1 MSSNSRAS
9 AAAGALLMA
18 SAIALA
24 ASAAGAAEDLA
35 ALRVMPIRGQSADQ
49 LRRDRYECH
58 NWAVEQTGSV
68 PLAAPVAQEVGKQAD
83 RAKRAERVQR
93 VIAGAAI
100 GGALGGLIRGVNDKD
115 PDNGVLAGA
124 AVGAAVGAATGER
137 GRKNGEQEA
146 PASDYLRALTACL
159 EGRGYTV
166 TLPAADDGG
175 SASLPRSTATPAA
188 GSAPEATVAASAA
201 VTVGY

>member
-1 MSSNSRAS
+1 MSSSSRAG
-9 AAAGALLMA
+9 AAVGALLLA
-18 SAIALA
+18 SAVALA
-24 ASAAGAAEDLA
+24 STSAGAAEDLA
-35 ALRVMPIRGQSADQ
+35 ALRVTPLRAQSADQ

-58 NWAVEQTGSV
+58 NWAVEQTGSA
-68 PLAAPVAQEVGKQAD
+68 PLAAPAAQEVEKEAD

-100 GGALGGLIRGVNDKD
+100 GGALGGLIRGVQDKD

-137 GRKNGEQEA
+137 GGKDGEEA
-146 PASDYLRALTACL
+146 APQSDYLRALTACL

-166 TLPAADDGG
+166 ALLA
-175 SASLPRSTATPAA
+175 
-188 GSAPEATVAASAA
+188 E
-201 VTVGY
+201 

>member
-1 MSSNSRAS
+1 MSSNSRAG
-9 AAAGALLMA
+9 AGASALLIA
-18 SAIALA
+18 SAVALA
-24 ASAAGAAEDLA
+24 ASAVGASEDLA
-35 ALRVMPIRGQSADQ
+35 ALRVTPIRGQSADQ

-58 NWAVEQTGSV
+58 NWAVEQTGSA
-68 PLAAPVAQEVGKQAD
+68 PLAAPVAQEADKQAD
-83 RAKRAERVQR
+83 RAQRAERVQR
-93 VIAGAAI
+93 VIAGAAL
-100 GGALGGLIRGVNDKD
+100 GGALGGLIRGVQNKD

-137 GRKNGEQEA
+137 GGKNGEEEA

-166 TLPAADDGG
+166 ALPGADDVS
-175 SASLPRSTATPAA
+175 SASSSPRSTTPPA
-188 GSAPEATVAASAA
+188 GTNVAASAT